1 MAEFTLLKLDLE
13 NADLTANAPYS
24 RKKSDEDQVEP
35 APDASASNRGGL
47 LAALVGLVF
56 LVVAAYVVKNRFLDG
71 DGGAELDLGPA
82 DEE

>member
-24 RKKSDEDQVEP
+24 RRKSDEDHSEP
-35 APDASASNRGGL
+35 APDETASNRGSL
-47 LAALVGLVF
+47 LAVLVGLVF
-56 LVVAAYVVKNRFLDG
+56 LVVAAYLAKERFLDG
-71 DGGAELDLGPA
+71 GDELDLGPD